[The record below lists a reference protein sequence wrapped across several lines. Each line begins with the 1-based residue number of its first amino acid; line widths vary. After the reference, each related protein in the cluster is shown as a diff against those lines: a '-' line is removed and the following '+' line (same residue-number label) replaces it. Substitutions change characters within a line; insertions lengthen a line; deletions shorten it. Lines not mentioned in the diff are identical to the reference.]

1 MRRLELTGDG
11 HRRQQTTGPRDAAAV
26 GGGRWRRVGLV
37 CGGGASVDRSAVER
51 ERERERG
58 RGGRAVFFWL
68 SHVSSI
74 GYPKADENCSSFFR
88 RLSKADE
95 NYNFI
100 RRPSLADGS
109 CCSFIGF

>member
-1 MRRLELTGDG
+1 VRGEAGWASRKRHASRAEE
-11 HRRQQTTGPRDAAAV
+11 
-26 GGGRWRRVGLV
+26 V
-37 CGGGASVDRSAVER
+37 CGGGVSVDRSMV
-51 ERERERG
+51 ERERG

-68 SHVSSI
+68 SYVSSV
-74 GYPKADENCSSFFR
+74 GYPKANGNYSYFFP

-100 RRPSLADGS
+100 RRLSLADGS